1 MTSPVTP
8 HFLTEL
14 SPPDTETNIIPG
26 ADPHKYSPLLMTKGH
41 VCSGEKMIFSI
52 HQAGQLNIHMEKIV
66 TLCLPPYAKSNSRQI
81 QLVRALKETD
91 SNLQDLG

>member
-14 SPPDTETNIIPG
+14 LPPDTETNMPG
-26 ADPHKYSPLLMTKGH
+26 VDPHKYSPLLMTKGH
-41 VCSGEKMIFSI
+41 VCSGENIFSI
-52 HQAGQLNIHMEKIV
+52 SQAGQLNIHMEKIV
-66 TLCLPPYAKSNSRQI
+66 TPCFPPYAKSNSRRIQI
-81 QLVRALKETD
+81 VRALKEID